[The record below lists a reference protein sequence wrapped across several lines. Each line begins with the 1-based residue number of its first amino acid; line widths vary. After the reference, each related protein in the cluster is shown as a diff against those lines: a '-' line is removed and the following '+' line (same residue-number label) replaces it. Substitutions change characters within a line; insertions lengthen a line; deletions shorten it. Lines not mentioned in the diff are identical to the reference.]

1 MKPTYESPLG
11 ARYASQYMLHLF
23 SPDMRFETW
32 RRLWVSLARAEH
44 ALGLPI
50 TQAQVD
56 ELAAHVSPID
66 YELVAAKEKELRHDV
81 MAHIYAFGAAA
92 PGAKGIIHLGATSC
106 YVTDNADLVQKVR
119 NLAPDLIA
127 VAGDMDIDTNPDYS
141 LVLSLMRQLVD
152 IAPVYYAPGNHEWAA
167 RYANGCDTIFDD
179 IEATGVHWMNG
190 TYEDAVINGKKLR
203 IGGFFEWPRAQLER
217 ENSRAVADALND
229 ETNALDDVCTILIC
243 HCPEVLDP
251 SLADEKFDLVLSG
264 HAHGGQVRIGGH
276 GLWSTSQGFLPK
288 YTSGV
293 NQMGESQVV
302 ISRGLGD
309 SEPYPRIFNQPEL
322 VVVDVN

>member
-1 MKPTYESPLG
+1 MIKKILHFLVRLLLILLLMALVLGSILLYNLQMNKSFITTFYTVTVDKPVEDLRIVLLSD
-11 ARYASQYMLHLF
+11 LHL
-23 SPDMRFETW
+23 SEY
-32 RRLWVSLARAEH
+32 
-44 ALGLPI
+44 G
-50 TQAQVD
+50 
-56 ELAAHVSPID
+56 
-66 YELVAAKEKELRHDV
+66 
-81 MAHIYAFGAAA
+81 
-92 PGAKGIIHLGATSC
+92 
-106 YVTDNADLVQKVR
+106 TDNADLVQKVR

-203 IGGFFEWPRAQLER
+203 IGGFFEWPRAQLDGPKGLGEVW
-217 ENSRAVADALND
+217 AALRVL
-229 ETNALDDVCTILIC
+229 TGPLPYLV
-243 HCPEVLDP
+243 CPEVLDT

>member
-1 MKPTYESPLG
+1 MIKKILHFLARLLLILLLMTLVLGGILLYNLQMNKSFITTFYTVTVDKPVEDLRIVLLSD
-11 ARYASQYMLHLF
+11 LHL
-23 SPDMRFETW
+23 SEY
-32 RRLWVSLARAEH
+32 
-44 ALGLPI
+44 G
-50 TQAQVD
+50 
-56 ELAAHVSPID
+56 
-66 YELVAAKEKELRHDV
+66 
-81 MAHIYAFGAAA
+81 
-92 PGAKGIIHLGATSC
+92 
-106 YVTDNADLVQKVR
+106 TDNADLVQKVR

-127 VAGDMDIDTNPDYS
+127 VAG

-179 IEATGVHWMNG
+179 IKATGVHWMNG
-190 TYEDAVINGKKLR
+190 TYEDATINGKKLR

-217 ENSRAVADALND
+217 DISREVADALND
-229 ETNALDDVCTILIC
+229 ETNALDNVCTILIC
-243 HCPEVLDP
+243 HCPEVLDT

-288 YTSGV
+288 Y
-293 NQMGESQVV
+293 
-302 ISRGLGD
+302 SRGLGD

>member
-1 MKPTYESPLG
+1 MIKKILHFLARLLLLLLLTALVLGGILLYNLQMNKSFITTFYTVTVDKPVEDLRIVLLSD
-11 ARYASQYMLHLF
+11 LHL
-23 SPDMRFETW
+23 SEY
-32 RRLWVSLARAEH
+32 
-44 ALGLPI
+44 G
-50 TQAQVD
+50 
-56 ELAAHVSPID
+56 
-66 YELVAAKEKELRHDV
+66 
-81 MAHIYAFGAAA
+81 
-92 PGAKGIIHLGATSC
+92 
-106 YVTDNADLVQKVR
+106 TDNADLVRKVR
-119 NLAPDLIA
+119 SLAPDLVA
-127 VAGDMDIDTNPDYS
+127 VAGDMDIDTDPDYS

-203 IGGFFEWPRAQLER
+203 IGGQ
-217 ENSRAVADALND
+217 
-229 ETNALDDVCTILIC
+229 
-243 HCPEVLDP
+243 
-251 SLADEKFDLVLSG
+251 
-264 HAHGGQVRIGGH
+264 

>member
-1 MKPTYESPLG
+1 MNKSFITTFYTVTVDKPVEDLRIVLLSD
-11 ARYASQYMLHLF
+11 LHL
-23 SPDMRFETW
+23 SEY
-32 RRLWVSLARAEH
+32 
-44 ALGLPI
+44 G
-50 TQAQVD
+50 
-56 ELAAHVSPID
+56 
-66 YELVAAKEKELRHDV
+66 
-81 MAHIYAFGAAA
+81 
-92 PGAKGIIHLGATSC
+92 
-106 YVTDNADLVQKVR
+106 TDNADLVRKVR
-119 NLAPDLIA
+119 NLAPDFIA
-127 VAGDMDIDTNPDYS
+127 VAGDMDIDTDPDYS

-167 RYANGCDTIFDD
+167 RYANGCDAIFDD

-190 TYEDAVINGKKLR
+190 TYEDTVINGKKLR
-203 IGGFFEWPRAQLER
+203 IGGFFEWPRARLER

-243 HCPEVLDP
+243 HCPEVLDT

-264 HAHGGQVRIGGH
+264 HAHGGQVRIGGQ

>member
-1 MKPTYESPLG
+1 MIKKILHFLVRLLLILLLMALVLGSILLYNLQMNKSFITTFYTVTVDKPVEDLRIVLLSD
-11 ARYASQYMLHLF
+11 LHL
-23 SPDMRFETW
+23 SEY
-32 RRLWVSLARAEH
+32 
-44 ALGLPI
+44 G
-50 TQAQVD
+50 
-56 ELAAHVSPID
+56 
-66 YELVAAKEKELRHDV
+66 
-81 MAHIYAFGAAA
+81 
-92 PGAKGIIHLGATSC
+92 
-106 YVTDNADLVQKVR
+106 TDNADLVQKVR

-203 IGGFFEWPRAQLER
+203 IGG
-217 ENSRAVADALND
+217 
-229 ETNALDDVCTILIC
+229 
-243 HCPEVLDP
+243 
-251 SLADEKFDLVLSG
+251 
-264 HAHGGQVRIGGH
+264 H

>member
-1 MKPTYESPLG
+1 MIKKILHFLARLLLLLLLTALVLGGILLYNLQMNKSFITTFYTVTVDKPVEDLRIVLLSD
-11 ARYASQYMLHLF
+11 LHL
-23 SPDMRFETW
+23 SEY
-32 RRLWVSLARAEH
+32 
-44 ALGLPI
+44 G
-50 TQAQVD
+50 
-56 ELAAHVSPID
+56 
-66 YELVAAKEKELRHDV
+66 
-81 MAHIYAFGAAA
+81 
-92 PGAKGIIHLGATSC
+92 
-106 YVTDNADLVQKVR
+106 TDNADLVRKVR

-127 VAGDMDIDTNPDYS
+127 VAGDMDIDTDPDYS

-167 RYANGCDTIFDD
+167 RYANGCDAIFDD

-229 ETNALDDVCTILIC
+229 ETNALDDACTILIC
-243 HCPEVLDP
+243 HCPEVLDT
-251 SLADEKFDLVLSG
+251 SLADEKSDLVLSG
-264 HAHGGQVRIGGH
+264 HAHGGQVRIGGQ

>member
-1 MKPTYESPLG
+1 MIKKILHFLARLLLLLLLTALVLGGILLYNLQMNKSFITTFYTVTVDKPVEDLRIVLLSD
-11 ARYASQYMLHLF
+11 LHL
-23 SPDMRFETW
+23 SEY
-32 RRLWVSLARAEH
+32 
-44 ALGLPI
+44 G
-50 TQAQVD
+50 
-56 ELAAHVSPID
+56 
-66 YELVAAKEKELRHDV
+66 
-81 MAHIYAFGAAA
+81 
-92 PGAKGIIHLGATSC
+92 
-106 YVTDNADLVQKVR
+106 TDNADLVRKVR

-127 VAGDMDIDTNPDYS
+127 VAGDMDIDTDPDYS

-167 RYANGCDTIFDD
+167 RYANGCDAIFDD

-203 IGGFFEWPRAQLER
+203 IGGQ
-217 ENSRAVADALND
+217 
-229 ETNALDDVCTILIC
+229 
-243 HCPEVLDP
+243 
-251 SLADEKFDLVLSG
+251 
-264 HAHGGQVRIGGH
+264 

>member
-1 MKPTYESPLG
+1 MGKKILHFLARLLLVLLLTALVLGGILLYNLQMNKSFITTFYSVTVDKPVEDLRIVLLSD
-11 ARYASQYMLHLF
+11 LHL
-23 SPDMRFETW
+23 SE
-32 RRLWVSLARAEH
+32 
-44 ALGLPI
+44 
-50 TQAQVD
+50 
-56 ELAAHVSPID
+56 
-66 YELVAAKEKELRHDV
+66 Y
-81 MAHIYAFGAAA
+81 GA
-92 PGAKGIIHLGATSC
+92 
-106 YVTDNADLVQKVR
+106 DNADLVRKVR
-119 NLAPDLIA
+119 NLAPDLIV

-179 IEATGVHWMNG
+179 IAATGVHWMNG
-190 TYEDAVINGKKLR
+190 TYEDVELKGSKLR

-217 ENSRAVADALND
+217 DISQQVADALND
-229 ETNALDDVCTILIC
+229 ETNALDDTCTILIC
-243 HCPEVLDP
+243 HCPEVLNT
-251 SLADEKFDLVLSG
+251 SLAQYRFDLVPSG
-264 HAHGGQVRIGGH
+264 HAHGGQVRIGRQ
-276 GLWSTSQGFLPK
+276 GLWSTSQGLLPK

-293 NQMGESQVV
+293 NWMGKSMVV

>member
-1 MKPTYESPLG
+1 MIKKILHFLARLLLLLLLTALVLGGILLYNLQMNKSFITTFYTVTVDKPVEDLRIVLLSD
-11 ARYASQYMLHLF
+11 LHL
-23 SPDMRFETW
+23 SEY
-32 RRLWVSLARAEH
+32 
-44 ALGLPI
+44 G
-50 TQAQVD
+50 
-56 ELAAHVSPID
+56 
-66 YELVAAKEKELRHDV
+66 
-81 MAHIYAFGAAA
+81 
-92 PGAKGIIHLGATSC
+92 
-106 YVTDNADLVQKVR
+106 TDNADLVRKVR

-127 VAGDMDIDTNPDYS
+127 VAGDMDIDTDPDYS

-243 HCPEVLDP
+243 HCPEVLDT
-251 SLADEKFDLVLSG
+251 SLADEKLDLVLSG
-264 HAHGGQVRIGGH
+264 HAHGGQVRIGGQ

>member
-1 MKPTYESPLG
+1 MIKKILHFLVRLLLILLLMALVLGSILLYNLQMNKSFITTFYTVTVDKPVEDLRIVLLSD
-11 ARYASQYMLHLF
+11 LHL
-23 SPDMRFETW
+23 SEY
-32 RRLWVSLARAEH
+32 
-44 ALGLPI
+44 G
-50 TQAQVD
+50 
-56 ELAAHVSPID
+56 
-66 YELVAAKEKELRHDV
+66 
-81 MAHIYAFGAAA
+81 
-92 PGAKGIIHLGATSC
+92 
-106 YVTDNADLVQKVR
+106 TDNADLVQKVR
-119 NLAPDLIA
+119 NLAPDLI
-127 VAGDMDIDTNPDYS
+127 
-141 LVLSLMRQLVD
+141 
-152 IAPVYYAPGNHEWAA
+152 
-167 RYANGCDTIFDD
+167 
-179 IEATGVHWMNG
+179 
-190 TYEDAVINGKKLR
+190 
-203 IGGFFEWPRAQLER
+203 
-217 ENSRAVADALND
+217 AVADALND

-243 HCPEVLDP
+243 HCPEVLDT

>member
-1 MKPTYESPLG
+1 MIKKILHFLARLLLLLLLTALVLGGILLYNLQMNKSFITTFYTVTVDKPVEDLRIVLLSD
-11 ARYASQYMLHLF
+11 LHL
-23 SPDMRFETW
+23 SEY
-32 RRLWVSLARAEH
+32 
-44 ALGLPI
+44 G
-50 TQAQVD
+50 
-56 ELAAHVSPID
+56 
-66 YELVAAKEKELRHDV
+66 
-81 MAHIYAFGAAA
+81 
-92 PGAKGIIHLGATSC
+92 
-106 YVTDNADLVQKVR
+106 TDNADLVRKVR

-127 VAGDMDIDTNPDYS
+127 VAGDMDIDTDPDYS

-167 RYANGCDTIFDD
+167 RYANGCDAIFDD

-190 TYEDAVINGKKLR
+190 TYEDTVINGKKLR
-203 IGGFFEWPRAQLER
+203 IGGFFEWPRARLER
-217 ENSRAVADALND
+217 ENSRTVADALND

-243 HCPEVLDP
+243 HCPEVLDT

-264 HAHGGQVRIGGH
+264 HTHGGQVRIGGQ